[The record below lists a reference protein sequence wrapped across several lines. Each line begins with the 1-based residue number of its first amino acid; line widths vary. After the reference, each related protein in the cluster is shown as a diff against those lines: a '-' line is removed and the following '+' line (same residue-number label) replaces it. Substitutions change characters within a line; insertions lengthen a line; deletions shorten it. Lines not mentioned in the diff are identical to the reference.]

1 MSSANSIAFCQTSN
15 FSKLNIFFF
24 LFCLSSLNS
33 QLETL
38 NFTYSFFALN
48 GRFRNEAVRDAISGM
63 RAAHYLGIPTRTPRR
78 VFRRRAALLLPGFDV
93 LCENVPRK
101 IRSARARRCTSARQ
115 TRENQPLVQRA
126 RGID

>member
-24 LFCLSSLNS
+24 LFCLSSLN
-33 QLETL
+33 
-38 NFTYSFFALN
+38 FTYSSFALN
-48 GRFRNEAVRDAISGM
+48 GRFRNEAVRDAISGL
-63 RAAHYLGIPTRTPRR
+63 RAAHHLGIPTRTPRH

-93 LCENVPRK
+93 LRENVPRK
-101 IRSARARRCTSARQ
+101 IRSARARRCTSDRQ